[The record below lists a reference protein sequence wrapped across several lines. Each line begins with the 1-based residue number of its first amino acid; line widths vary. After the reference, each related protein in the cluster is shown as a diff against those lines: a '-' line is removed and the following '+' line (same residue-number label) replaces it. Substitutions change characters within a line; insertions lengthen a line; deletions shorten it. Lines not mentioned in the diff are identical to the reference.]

1 MSRFWDA
8 VLRAIVEAI
17 GARRLLEIGVASGLT
32 TAKVLEYCAAA
43 DAVLYAIDPAPQVD
57 IDEWRQRHG
66 ERFVFHQALSLEIPG
81 DIHDIDVALI
91 DGDHNRFTVF
101 HELKLIEETAL
112 KNGAVPPAIALHDV
126 DWPYGRRDLYYDP
139 NTIPAAHRHP
149 YRKLGLV
156 PGEDEP
162 VVGGVN
168 WDLHNAINESSPR
181 NGVRTAVEDF
191 ASQSSLDWE
200 LSIRSRFPRARDRGD
215 ARSSR
220 WPMNRFAA
228 RSSRCAPPAF
238 LDSWAR
244 EVERARIAA
253 EIDANRQTLDA
264 RQAIELELRNGLE
277 ERLEQTDRL
286 QEFLLDAERRLADV
300 PDLEARIAELER
312 TLADTRADAKRA
324 PGRSSGTRSTPHD
337 RRAGPRRRVELAE
350 LAADTAAANS
360 EAFRI
365 SRARVAGL

>member
-200 LSIRSRFPRARDRGD
+200 LSFVPGFHGLGIAVTRDRLAGNESLRG
-215 ARSSR
+215 AVESVRT
-220 WPMNRFAA
+220 A
-228 RSSRCAPPAF
+228 AF

-286 QEFLLDAERRLADV
+286 QELLLDAERRLADV

-312 TLADTRADAKRA
+312 TLADTRADAERA
-324 PGRSSGTRSTPHD
+324 RGEAQALD
-337 RRAGPRRRVELAE
+337 RRLTIGEQALADV
-350 LAADTAAANS
+350 LSSPSWRLTQPLRTAKHSA
-360 EAFRI
+360 
-365 SRARVAGL
+365 SRLRGFAGL